1 MAEQIDLYIISA
13 RRFIVRNQHTAH
25 LWPSWI
31 FNLAVPIT
39 AVLPG
44 YSVSI
49 QPVLPFSD
57 LPDFLIAVFVLVVTV
72 RSRRVID
79 VVPVLR
85 NSMFFAI
92 LLTFLSATSLSLLPA
107 TVEAINVIVVSGGCP
122 VGQCTFGL
130 WSCSIGGYG
139 RVDGLIREICVRLG
153 KCGLWLWLLA

>member
-1 MAEQIDLYIISA
+1 
-13 RRFIVRNQHTAH
+13 
-25 LWPSWI
+25 
-31 FNLAVPIT
+31 
-39 AVLPG
+39 VLPS

-85 NSMFFAI
+85 NSMFFAV

-122 VGQCTFGL
+122 VG
-130 WSCSIGGYG
+130 
-139 RVDGLIREICVRLG
+139 
-153 KCGLWLWLLA
+153 